1 MGAESLK
8 AAVVDAGPLIHLS
21 EIGCV
26 QHLRIFKT
34 IHIPN
39 AVWSETFE
47 QAGFWNLNISTLGNI
62 QRHTLPYEQIAQFIR
77 DNGLEKLHM
86 NLSAVKRLRSITP
99 QLLVKS
105 LTVTYKLMYRKPFEA

>member
-26 QHLRIFKT
+26 QHLQIFKT

-39 AVWSETFE
+39 AVWSETIE
-47 QAGFWNLNISTLGNI
+47 QARFWNL
-62 QRHTLPYEQIAQFIR
+62 EE
-77 DNGLEKLHM
+77 EKG
-86 NLSAVKRLRSITP
+86 SRGRKG
-99 QLLVKS
+99 VKS
-105 LTVTYKLMYRKPFEA
+105 AFDP